1 MTEQQRPL
9 RAAILALVTVL
20 VMTAGGCL
28 APTDQPLPEDG
39 DTPAPISTVGP
50 HAGCRQYVLELAN
63 TAESV
68 ARGIDDGTIKASG
81 DAFDAYYKGSDSAK
95 KALNLSLGGYVDKIN
110 SPDKPPSAAAWRT
123 LAKEI
128 RKAVR

>member
-1 MTEQQRPL
+1 MAPFV
-9 RAAILALVTVL
+9 IVL
-20 VMTAGGCL
+20 MCLLSGCIKDNGTSPDSPIV
-28 APTDQPLPEDG
+28 ADG
-39 DTPAPISTVGP
+39 PR
-50 HAGCRQYVLELAN
+50 AGCRQYVLDLAN

-68 ARGIDDGTIKASG
+68 AKGIDDGTIKASG